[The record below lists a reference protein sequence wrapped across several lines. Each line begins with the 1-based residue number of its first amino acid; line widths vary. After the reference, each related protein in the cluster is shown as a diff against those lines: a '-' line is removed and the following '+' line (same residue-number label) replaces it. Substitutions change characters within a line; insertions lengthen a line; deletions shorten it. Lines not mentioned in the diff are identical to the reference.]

1 MLIVR
6 KITPCMGTSLIVKLL
21 MTFMIQTFV
30 WGIICLLTLLVIR
43 KITPIPIVME
53 AWKGK
58 NIRKCFLSVP
68 VIHDPSNLP
77 HVSSSIP
84 IHTSL
89 LSTDHPRILRPP
101 NNRQAQGHYVTDEQY
116 IHIPANMITHCLRNN
131 YIKLLIHYTLKTLLR
146 RFPCGCNLNIVICNF
161 IVA

>member
-1 MLIVR
+1 MLGFFVDSQTFI
-6 KITPCMGTSLIVKLL
+6 

-131 YIKLLIHYTLKTLLR
+131 YIKLLIHYTKDVTPKISLWLQ
-146 RFPCGCNLNIVICNF
+146 LNIVICNF